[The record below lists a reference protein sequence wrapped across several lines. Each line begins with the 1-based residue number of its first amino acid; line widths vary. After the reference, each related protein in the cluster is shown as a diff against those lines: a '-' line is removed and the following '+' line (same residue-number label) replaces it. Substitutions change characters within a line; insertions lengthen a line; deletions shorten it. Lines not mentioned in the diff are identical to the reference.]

1 MFCAMFKKLL
11 HPLGGDRLH
20 ICGKGGREGATYMMG
35 HAISMLRAQGFT
47 GDLSR
52 ILIVGDRFDTD
63 ILGGVKAGIRTC
75 LVESGCHSLPLQPH
89 FQEAPATFVAA
100 SIAELIPPQRRQAT
114 ARRWKQI
121 SFDVCATS
129 TSPAPK
135 QPWPK
140 AAHPSATSSA
150 APPDLARQTS
160 DGSSASL
167 RAWQLGHGNLVY
179 SAGSGA
185 MHGPLI
191 LMLRTFFEQ
200 HAARGPDAA
209 DNLPTVS
216 AADALEAMRALG
228 CLPATVS
235 DDRPLLCTLPFDVT
249 SRSRVTFAQLC
260 REAQRAL
267 EASLGR
273 RTAREFVFD
282 RGAAARDRDGS
293 PQTPKRK
300 SVRDQLSE
308 APAVL
313 QSETP
318 GMRRRKGG
326 LKGLGGT
333 ALPPCASD
341 NSLETLAERWEHEAR
356 QPASRTVHA
365 LVDRRFLVLGSLPSE
380 DR

>member
-20 ICGKGGREGATYMMG
+20 ICGKGGREGARYMLG
-35 HAISMLRAQGFT
+35 HALSMLRQQGFQ

-52 ILIVGDRFDTD
+52 VLIVGDRFDTD
-63 ILGGVKAGIRTC
+63 ILAGTLAGIRTC
-75 LVESGCHSLPLQPH
+75 LVESGCHSLSLQPH
-89 FQEAPATFVAA
+89 FPEAPATFVAS
-100 SIAELIPPQRRQAT
+100 SIAELIPPQRRQA

-121 SFDVCATS
+121 SFDVCAAS

-135 QPWPK
+135 PAKP
-140 AAHPSATSSA
+140 AATSSA
-150 APPDLARQTS
+150 PLPDIVRQTS

-167 RAWQLGHGNLVY
+167 RAWQLGQGNLVY

-200 HAARGPDAA
+200 HAARGPDAE
-209 DNLPTVS
+209 DSLPTIS
-216 AADALEAMRALG
+216 AADDLEAMRALG

-235 DDRPLLCTLPFDVT
+235 DDRPLHTLPFDVT

-300 SVRDQLSE
+300 SVDQLPDE

-313 QSETP
+313 QSET
-318 GMRRRKGG
+318 GIRRRNGC

-341 NSLETLAERWEHEAR
+341 NSLETLAERWQHQAR

-365 LVDRRFLVLGSLPSE
+365 LVERRFLVLGKEL
-380 DR
+380 